1 MAKNFSASQLKKIL
15 DIHENTM
22 MKIFNEKFERLE
34 KQIDKLNEDNKIL
47 KTEVSELKK
56 AVEFISEKYDKIII
70 EQEGLK
76 ADCAKP
82 DRNLEKSL
90 TINLRDKLAEIEDR
104 SRRNN
109 LRISGI
115 EESVDESW
123 DDCESKVRELI
134 KKKLDLQG
142 EFIIERAHRVGK
154 NDKDNTIKKC
164 RTIVVKFLNFKDK
177 STVLGKYIK
186 TKLWNQ
192 RIYVNKDFSERT
204 TELRKKLF
212 TAAKDL
218 RIKGFNIISLDRKN
232 GKRGGGLIVYIREY
246 LQYIIRPDMSN
257 SDDNNEMKF
266 EFWYV
271 EVAYTEQ
278 DDQIL
283 KR

>member
-1 MAKNFSASQLKKIL
+1 MAKNFSASQLKEIL

-22 MKIFNEKFERLE
+22 MKIFNEKFERFE
-34 KQIDKLNEDNKIL
+34 KQIDKLFEDNKIL

-70 EQEGLK
+70 EQEELK

-142 EFIIERAHRVGK
+142 EFIIER
-154 NDKDNTIKKC
+154 
-164 RTIVVKFLNFKDK
+164 
-177 STVLGKYIK
+177 S
-186 TKLWNQ
+186 
-192 RIYVNKDFSERT
+192 
-204 TELRKKLF
+204 
-212 TAAKDL
+212 
-218 RIKGFNIISLDRKN
+218 
-232 GKRGGGLIVYIREY
+232 
-246 LQYIIRPDMSN
+246 
-257 SDDNNEMKF
+257 
-266 EFWYV
+266 
-271 EVAYTEQ
+271 
-278 DDQIL
+278 
-283 KR
+283 